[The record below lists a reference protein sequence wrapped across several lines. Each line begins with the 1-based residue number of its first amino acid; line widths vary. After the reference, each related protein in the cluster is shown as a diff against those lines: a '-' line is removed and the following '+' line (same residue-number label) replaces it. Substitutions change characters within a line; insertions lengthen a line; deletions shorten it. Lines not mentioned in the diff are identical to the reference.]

1 MHESSYCG
9 FYIYFGVIF
18 SSLGNDDDHGKSLS
32 NGSLLILDIRY
43 LR

>member
-1 MHESSYCG
+1 MYESSYWG
-9 FYIYFGVIF
+9 FYISFDVIF

>member
-9 FYIYFGVIF
+9 FYISFDVIF
-18 SSLGNDDDHGKSLS
+18 SSLSNDDDHGKSLS